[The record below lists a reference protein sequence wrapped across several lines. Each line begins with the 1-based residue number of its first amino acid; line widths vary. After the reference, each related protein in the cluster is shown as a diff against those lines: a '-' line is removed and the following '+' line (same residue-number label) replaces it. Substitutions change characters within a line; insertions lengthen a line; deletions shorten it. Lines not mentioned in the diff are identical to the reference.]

1 MTDYQA
7 TVDRIEQALASLG
20 AVSDEE
26 LLQIAE
32 DYAEACSEAN
42 RRLQEIHH
50 LIRAGERSEAI
61 RRAEMQPKLFDM
73 IEILDFPD
81 RDAWTDICTLKR
93 LPTPPDLLLNYL
105 SELNEAYQ
113 IEEGL
118 SGLLRQHRMLALAQ
132 APLHKRLAV
141 LRELVRA
148 EPDNPVWQ
156 DDLKVFESHWLDT
169 LQREIQNHLKAEN
182 LSVLQEILHQLEN
195 GEWLQKPPASLIAQ
209 CRSAVESLRAKIFRQ
224 ELEEIARLVNQ
235 ALANGDLVRME
246 EYLRLWEERAAANP
260 QWVDVG
266 LRAQVAEALA
276 SRRQLEREREE
287 ERQRRQL
294 LTEFETLLAR
304 SHDLRTIEH
313 QYAKLL
319 TQKVPVPDVLNQRY
333 QTITQDLRRRAAFRR
348 LLTLIGLAG
357 TVIVAVLVVWQVQ
370 ARVIENRR
378 VAEAVT
384 AVERLLADGK
394 LDEAEKYLAAFDT
407 DHPNLVQH
415 PQIVATGQKVAEA
428 RAAETKRRATLADLL
443 KKVEMSLDKI
453 PDGNSLQKASE
464 LARTETEKKKVAE
477 LQSRAEGIWA
487 ELRQQAE
494 EQLKQQIAKI
504 NQEYDALRQS
514 GSSSIEDELHILT
527 RLVDRLKVLE
537 DDNRR
542 QGLTLDREIR
552 ALREQISARF
562 LEVSQASDEEKL
574 IRTVCS
580 AAARGPEAYQ
590 EAIKRLDP
598 SKPVRIPI
606 GDFQLVEQELP
617 RWKVIAE
624 WNRLA
629 ELWNSPATGLEDPK
643 TRDLLKGAFALIQVL
658 PPEASVFFQEGQKRV
673 LELFD
678 VIARRDLLVADR
690 LTALY
695 KEWQMPLVANAWQ
708 VCLKDGRR
716 YYCLEQPGRSAR
728 VVRDL
733 AAIHTDEVVF
743 PKEMF
748 VSVARAPQSALWDRI
763 RDPLANWGAS
773 NWEETADTV
782 LGEILRFLRETQGG
796 PIEWPLAFHLLYQTW
811 SAAKEGEVGWARMWD
826 NWQTQLQPLRDRYP
840 PQYDWIK
847 MAQIPETRYEDIR
860 KVLDALPPAEEML
873 ENVKRVRAMYRGMT
887 WPTITLL
894 GLLFED
900 KTQVWYIR
908 TVGQPAP
915 PENAILYVVD
925 QGSEEKQIILRRVGH
940 WTKGR
945 GVVEEQGTV
954 RFYNGRPVVVLLGE
968 EPRS

>member
-1 MTDYQA
+1 MTDYQT

-26 LLQIAE
+26 LIQIAE
-32 DYAEACSEAN
+32 DYVEACQEAN

-50 LIRAGERSEAI
+50 LIRAGDRSEAV
-61 RRAEMQPKLFDM
+61 RRAEMAPKLFDM
-73 IEILDFPD
+73 IEVLDFPD

-93 LPTPPDLLLNYL
+93 LPTPPDLLLNYV

-118 SGLLRQHRMLALAQ
+118 SGLLRQHRTLALAQ

-141 LRELVRA
+141 LRELVRS

-156 DDLKVFESHWLDT
+156 DDLKVFENYWLDT
-169 LQREIQNHLKAEN
+169 LQREIQDHFKAEN
-182 LSVLQEILHQLEN
+182 LSVLQEILRQLED
-195 GEWLQKPPASLIAQ
+195 GDWLQKPPASLVAQ
-209 CRSAVESLRAKIFRQ
+209 CRSAVESLRAKIFHQ

-235 ALANGDLVRME
+235 ALADGDLVRME
-246 EYLRLWEERAAANP
+246 EYLRVWEERAAANP
-260 QWVDVG
+260 QWVDVQH
-266 LRAQVAEALA
+266 RTQVADAMA
-276 SRRQLEREREE
+276 SRRQLEREREV

-294 LTEFETLLAR
+294 LTEFETLLAK

-313 QYAKLL
+313 HYAKLL
-319 TQKVPVPDVLNQRY
+319 AQKVSLPDVLDRRY
-333 QTITQDLRRRAAFRR
+333 QSVTRDLRRRAAFRR
-348 LLTLIGLAG
+348 LLALIGLAG
-357 TVIVAVLVVWQVQ
+357 TVIIAVLVVWQVQ

-378 VAEAVT
+378 VAEAT
-384 AVERLLADGK
+384 AAVESLLADGK
-394 LDEAEKYLAAFDT
+394 LDEAEKYLAAFAN

-415 PQIVATGQKVAEA
+415 PQIVTTGQKVKEA
-428 RAAETKRRATLADLL
+428 QAAETKRRETLAELL
-443 KKVEMSLDKI
+443 KKIEASLDKT
-453 PDGNSLQKASE
+453 PDGYSLQKAGE
-464 LARTETEKKKVAE
+464 LARTETEKAKVAE
-477 LQSRAEGIWA
+477 LQSRAEVIWA

-514 GSSSIEDELHILT
+514 GSASIEEELHLLT
-527 RLVDRLKVLE
+527 RLVERLKVLE

-542 QGLTLDREIR
+542 QGLALDREIR
-552 ALREQISARF
+552 TLREQISGRF

-580 AAARGPEAYQ
+580 AAARGPEAYL

-598 SKPVRIPI
+598 AKPVRIPI

-617 RWKVIAE
+617 RWKVIDE

-629 ELWNSPATGLEDPK
+629 ELWNNPATGLEDSN
-643 TRDLLKGAFALIQVL
+643 TRDLLRGAFALVQVL
-658 PPEASVFFQEGQKRV
+658 PPEASVFFKEGQKRV
-673 LELFD
+673 LQLFD
-678 VIARRDLLVADR
+678 VIAQRDLLVADR

-695 KEWQMPLVANAWQ
+695 KEWQMPLVADAWQ

-733 AAIHTDEVVF
+733 AAVYTDEMIF
-743 PKEMF
+743 PKAIL
-748 VSVARAPQSALWDRI
+748 VSVARAPQSALWNRI
-763 RDPLANWGAS
+763 RDSLGNWGAG

-782 LGEILRFLRETQGG
+782 LGEMLRFLRETGG
-796 PIEWPLAFHLLYQTW
+796 SPIEWPLAFHLLYQTW
-811 SAAKEGEVGWARMWD
+811 SAAKEGDVGWARMWD

-840 PQYDWIK
+840 QQYDWIK
-847 MAQIPETRYEDIR
+847 MAQIPDTRYDDIQ
-860 KVLDALPPAEEML
+860 KVLNALPPVEEML
-873 ENVKRVRAMYRGMT
+873 ENVKRVRATYRGMT

-908 TVGQPAP
+908 TVGQTTPV
-915 PENAILYVVD
+915 ENAVLYVVD
-925 QGSEEKQIILRRVGH
+925 QGSGEEQIVLRRVGH
-940 WTKGR
+940 WAKGR
-945 GVVEEQGTV
+945 AVVEPQGTV

-968 EPRS
+968 EPQS